1 MAMEGKENEK
11 NSIIYDNAAMFSC
24 GIVGKCQ
31 SGGEKERKIP
41 KKIKGY
47 TVVQIGRMEGK
58 TGSIFSEE
66 DTEQLKQ
73 IKLPNTLQKI
83 GAKSLKGCVSLIKM
97 DFPQGLHYIG
107 AHAMEKCYKIKKVIL
122 PKDLKNI
129 GNYAFYRCK
138 AIEKAVLKTNK
149 AKIGT
154 NAFATRG
161 FGSSLEKEESHLKEI
176 EMPVTYKGRII
187 DDAFCGYI
195 GETFTWGNLTA
206 ANGAFFRGVHTL
218 KKIKIHKNAKEV
230 DIPRNCLNDC
240 AKQLEIVVPKYVKKV
255 CIGQQHFNIKQ
266 ITIQGL
272 DTTLEG
278 DYAMGIGNPHIM
290 ISVETVKCKKKSVAW
305 DMA

>member
-1 MAMEGKENEK
+1 
-11 NSIIYDNAAMFSC
+11 
-24 GIVGKCQ
+24 
-31 SGGEKERKIP
+31 
-41 KKIKGY
+41 
-47 TVVQIGRMEGK
+47 
-58 TGSIFSEE
+58 
-66 DTEQLKQ
+66 
-73 IKLPNTLQKI
+73 
-83 GAKSLKGCVSLIKM
+83 
-97 DFPQGLHYIG
+97 
-107 AHAMEKCYKIKKVIL
+107 MEKCYKIKKVIL
-122 PKDLKNI
+122 SKDLKNI

-305 DMA
+305 DMASQYIYPDLSNVNWENYEEDSMYREDDDGMEIKQVKLVEL